1 MAVKG
6 RVVSLI
12 VIVTGAVCLAIGLV
26 IGFLARQNGDQVSQV
41 ARQLVA
47 EADPSISGKLIN
59 EIDANNIRDN
69 LRYLTTKPHVAGT
82 AADWEQAE
90 YIRKLWIEQGL
101 EAEIVG
107 YDVLLSYPNISKP
120 NMVSVV
126 NSSSGKVEFASA
138 VTEKILNPD
147 QNQTG
152 VLPPFNAFAPAGTV
166 EGDLVYVNYG
176 REQDFEQL
184 TRDLGINVTDKIAIA
199 RYGKIFRG
207 DKLKAA
213 HKFGAKGLILYSDP
227 ADYAISGVDKV
238 YPDSWWLPG
247 TGAQRGNVVMTKGD
261 QLTQGYP
268 ATEWA
273 YRSQDKVLKAQ
284 LPQIPCQ
291 PIGYDDAKVLLREL
305 GGSDSPED
313 WKGTL
318 HNVAYSLGPGFKSGS
333 KFQNLNVKL
342 EVHNYNVRRMTYNVI
357 GTIKGKVEPD
367 RHVLVGNHRD
377 AWVFGALDPSSGTAT
392 MLEVT
397 RAFGKLKK
405 AGWSPR
411 RTLKFCSWGAEE
423 YGYPGS
429 TEWVEE
435 NMKSLLTQAVAYL
448 NCDTAVRGN
457 YSFRGRASPLL
468 KAAMLSATR
477 KVKDPHNADITVHD
491 TWAKYDPAGG
501 TLNEP
506 RVNVLGAG
514 SDFTPFIQHVGIPVT
529 DQTYTYT
536 SAWKISSY
544 PVYHSVY
551 ETFEIMEKFI
561 DPDFTCHKAVAQVLA
576 ELARNLADSLLL
588 PMNPADYASAIET
601 FANASFSS
609 FGGIFAKKDGI
620 SFDGLYSAVKNFSS
634 AANEFSKKIENVDK
648 NNPLA
653 IREIND
659 QMLMLERAFIDPQGL
674 PGRPLFRHIIFAPS
688 SKNIY
693 AASSFPGLSD
703 LMYGLDENGPEEQW
717 EEVKKHLAVIV
728 YTIQAAAKTL
738 S

>member
-1 MAVKG
+1 
-6 RVVSLI
+6 
-12 VIVTGAVCLAIGLV
+12 
-26 IGFLARQNGDQVSQV
+26 
-41 ARQLVA
+41 
-47 EADPSISGKLIN
+47 
-59 EIDANNIRDN
+59 
-69 LRYLTTKPHVAGT
+69 
-82 AADWEQAE
+82 
-90 YIRKLWIEQGL
+90 
-101 EAEIVG
+101 
-107 YDVLLSYPNISKP
+107 
-120 NMVSVV
+120 
-126 NSSSGKVEFASA
+126 
-138 VTEKILNPD
+138 
-147 QNQTG
+147 
-152 VLPPFNAFAPAGTV
+152 
-166 EGDLVYVNYG
+166 
-176 REQDFEQL
+176 
-184 TRDLGINVTDKIAIA
+184 
-199 RYGKIFRG
+199 
-207 DKLKAA
+207 
-213 HKFGAKGLILYSDP
+213 
-227 ADYAISGVDKV
+227 
-238 YPDSWWLPG
+238 
-247 TGAQRGNVVMTKGD
+247 
-261 QLTQGYP
+261 
-268 ATEWA
+268 
-273 YRSQDKVLKAQ
+273 
-284 LPQIPCQ
+284 
-291 PIGYDDAKVLLREL
+291 
-305 GGSDSPED
+305 
-313 WKGTL
+313 
-318 HNVAYSLGPGFKSGS
+318 
-333 KFQNLNVKL
+333 
-342 EVHNYNVRRMTYNVI
+342 
-357 GTIKGKVEPD
+357 

-429 TEWVEE
+429 TEWE

-468 KAAMLSATR
+468 KEAMLSATK

-601 FANASFSS
+601 FANASLSS
-609 FGGIFAKKDGI
+609 FRGIFTKKDGI
-620 SFDGLYSAVKNFSS
+620 SFDGLYSAVKNFTS
-634 AANEFSKKIENVDK
+634 AANEFSKKVENVDK